1 MDVTRERPQGL
12 VCLEEDPS
20 GPADGLTDRV
30 RGEGDGAAPSF
41 LVGRAQRYFLR

>member
-20 GPADGLTDRV
+20 GPADGLADRV
-30 RGEGDGAAPSF
+30 RGEGAEQLQGSWPEEPS
-41 LVGRAQRYFLR
+41 AIS